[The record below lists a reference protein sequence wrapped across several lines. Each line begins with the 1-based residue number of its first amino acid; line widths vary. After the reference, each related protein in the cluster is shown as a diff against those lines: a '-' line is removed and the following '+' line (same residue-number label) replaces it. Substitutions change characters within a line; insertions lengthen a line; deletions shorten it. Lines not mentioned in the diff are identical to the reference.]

1 MCEFRE
7 SARLRLYRI
16 LLIPSHGVN
25 SGWPCNQLQQRAQ
38 FVHTIIVDRIAQY
51 TLLCSDLF
59 AHCRNSTAYT
69 REAFSALIYMLQ
81 FTIFRRLTACYMAY
95 HTTYS
100 RTKIMYCSR
109 GRVGHHGDVIVTI
122 SHVC

>member
-16 LLIPSHGVN
+16 LLTTIAWREFWVAF
-25 SGWPCNQLQQRAQ
+25 QALQQRAQ